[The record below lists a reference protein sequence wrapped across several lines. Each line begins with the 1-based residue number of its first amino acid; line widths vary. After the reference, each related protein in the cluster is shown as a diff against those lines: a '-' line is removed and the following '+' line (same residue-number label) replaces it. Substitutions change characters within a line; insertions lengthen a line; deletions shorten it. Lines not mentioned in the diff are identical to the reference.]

1 MSSAAGQDKAV
12 DGHEGLVAVGR
23 IVKPFGVQGA
33 VRVESLSDVPGR
45 FEGLSEVTLS
55 APGGRVQKTR
65 VRQVRRLGEDYLVSL
80 DAFSSPEEARLWRDA
95 LIQIPEASAPPL
107 PDGQF
112 YEFALL
118 GLAVQTESGA
128 SLGTIEDIL
137 ETPANHVF
145 VVRNGETERLVPAL
159 KRVVVSVDVQNRL
172 MTVRQPEEV
181 IVEQPERAH
190 AV

>member
-1 MSSAAGQDKAV
+1 MNPAAGQDQAV
-12 DGHEGLVAVGR
+12 NGHDGLIAIGR
-23 IVKPFGVQGA
+23 IMKPFGVRGA
-33 VRVESLSDVPGR
+33 VRVVSLSDVPGR
-45 FEGLSEVTLS
+45 FEGLSDVTLS
-55 APGGRVQKTR
+55 APGGRVQR
-65 VRQVRRLGEDYLVSL
+65 AQVRQVRRLGEDYLVSF
-80 DAFSSPEEARLWRDA
+80 DVFASPEEARRWRDA

-118 GLAVQTESGA
+118 GLAVRTESGA
-128 SLGTIEDIL
+128 SLGIIEDIL

-145 VVRNGETERLVPAL
+145 VVRDGATERLVPAL
-159 KRVVVSVDVQNRL
+159 KRVVVSIDAQRRV

-181 IVEQPERAH
+181 IVGYPERAH